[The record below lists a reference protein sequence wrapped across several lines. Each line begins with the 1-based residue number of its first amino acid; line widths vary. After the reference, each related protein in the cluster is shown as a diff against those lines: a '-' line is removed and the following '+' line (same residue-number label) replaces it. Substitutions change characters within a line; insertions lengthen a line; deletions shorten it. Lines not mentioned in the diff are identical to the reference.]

1 MITRV
6 RPAVRCC
13 AWVGVGVRVAETRC
27 ARVGAAV
34 VVVVLVS
41 RVVVCVR
48 NAALERVRGSGR
60 VGCDQLQYVVN
71 TQNAEFLET
80 SGFDDDV
87 CPSWRRRS
95 LKSEMVDFD
104 LPALR

>member
-1 MITRV
+1 MQ
-6 RPAVRCC
+6 
-13 AWVGVGVRVAETRC
+13 
-27 ARVGAAV
+27 
-34 VVVVLVS
+34 
-41 RVVVCVR
+41 
-48 NAALERVRGSGR
+48 LERVRGSGR

-104 LPALR
+104 LPALIYWLLCTCHLQHQAKINKRG